1 MIICLYLLIHK
12 LLKGNP
18 IFYIILK
25 IIYNILVINY
35 LKYYFLINNIFFHY
49 LILKKTING
58 DGLFKKKTN
67 KSEISFRNFINL
79 V

>member
-1 MIICLYLLIHK
+1 MIICLYLLIQK

-35 LKYYFLINNIFFHY
+35 LKYYFFINNGIFNY
-49 LILKKTING
+49 LIPKKTIIA
-58 DGLFKKKTN
+58 DGLFKKKQIN
-67 KSEISFRNFINL
+67 LKQVSEILLI
-79 V
+79 